1 MTERNLQGL
10 TPREVLR
17 SREQYGE
24 NVITP
29 AKRESVWKLFIGK
42 FDDPIIKVL
51 LVAALLSLVVAFID
65 GEFAET
71 IGIFCAIFLAT
82 GVAFWFE
89 YDAKRRFDVLNTVND
104 DTPVKVRREGNV
116 MEIPKR
122 DVVVGDVV
130 LLDSGEE
137 IPADGELAEA
147 VSLKVN
153 ESTLTGEP
161 IIAKTIDPAH
171 FKEDATYPSN
181 QVLRGT
187 TVVEGHGIMVV
198 QAVGDATE
206 FGKVAQ
212 QATVESDE
220 KTPLNKQLERLSALI
235 GKIGTAL
242 AFLVFAILVVKGI
255 WWGGDLRGGDW
266 VHVLSRLLQYFMV
279 SVAIMVMAIPEGL
292 PMSITLSLA
301 MSMRRMLKTNNLVRK
316 MHACETMG
324 AVTVICTDKTGT
336 LTQNQMRVAEIVRY
350 GEIPDGELY
359 ESMSANSTAFLDQ
372 GGKVI
377 GNPTEGALLLWMH
390 DQGVDYAT
398 LRGGVKVVDQMTFT
412 TERKYMA
419 TLVESAET
427 GRRMLYVKGAPEI
440 VRGMCEKDGLDDQVN
455 EQLRTFQNKAMR
467 TLGFAVVAS
476 DLATCEEV
484 IAAGGLQFVA
494 VAAISD
500 PVRPDVPAAVASCLN
515 AGIRI
520 KIVTG
525 DTPATAREIARQI
538 GLWNDTDTDDRNA
551 ITGVEFA
558 ALSDEELLDRVGDLK
573 VMSRAR
579 PLDKQRLVKLLQ
591 QKGEVVAVTGD
602 GTNDA
607 PALNFA
613 QVGLSM
619 GSGTSVAKE
628 ASDITLLDDSF
639 ASIATAVMWGRS
651 LYRNIQRFVLFQ
663 LTINFAAL
671 VVVFFGSIFGSELP
685 LTVTQ
690 ILWVNLIMD
699 TFAAMALASLPPNPE
714 VMKEKPRKNSDFI
727 INRAMMTSILTTGM
741 VFVVVLL
748 SMLIYWGDS
757 VTIHGAVS
765 NPANYDAVY
774 KLSIFF
780 TVFVILQFWNL
791 FNAKAFETTHS
802 VFSDLSRCRGFFF
815 ILFAILVGQILIV
828 SFGGGVFRTVPLS
841 LRDWVLVI
849 GLTSLIMIGG
859 EVIRWIARRRKTKRA

>member
-10 TPREVLR
+10 TPQEVLR

-104 DTPVKVRREGNV
+104 DTPVKVRREGSV

-137 IPADGELAEA
+137 ISADGELAEA

-690 ILWVNLIMD
+690 SLWVNLIMD

-757 VTIHGAVS
+757 VTIHGAAS